1 MAGTRKAMEFLL
13 ITRFCHSDNVNLV
26 LFIMIFFYFNSH
38 TLKNLRIKYTVFFFK
53 VIFKRYNELV

>member
-38 TLKNLRIKYTVFFFK
+38 TLKNLRIKYAVFFFQS
-53 VIFKRYNELV
+53 NL